1 MDTVFKF
8 LFEFLGQFFG
18 SLWSIITGLFG
29 GVGNAFDFSAYVNI
43 INAYTTELGG
53 LAWVIAIIA
62 IVLLV
67 AVLALCVWLIV
78 VAVKKFIR
86 SHRRRKDTDSL
97 VKEVQALNKEVM
109 RLNLEKDKILS
120 MKVSQIG
127 LNPNEISE
135 LTGEEIESLNNG
147 EEEDTGESRFYKLT
161 EIDQLWADYVPPVYD
176 NDITLPEFCER
187 FRLFACSQLG
197 LYYDIKLIR
206 LFVAAFASTR
216 LIILQGISG
225 TGKTSLAYAFGKFVN
240 NPSIVASVQP
250 SWRDRTELFG
260 YFNEFTKKF
269 NETELLRAMYEA
281 SYNENIYA
289 VILDEMNIAR
299 VEYYFAEMLSILEM
313 PSRDEWV
320 VDIIPNSWPS
330 DPKHIVNGQLKIPPN
345 MWYIGTANNDDSTFA
360 ITDKVYDRAMPI
372 NIDTKGVAFDAP
384 LTDPVY
390 ISYKH
395 FEYILNAAKVQF
407 VVSEENLKKIALLD
421 DYVIEH
427 FRIAFGNRIVKQL
440 RDFVPAYVG
449 TGDEWVVDIIPNSWP
464 SDPKHIVNGQLKIP
478 PNMWYIG
485 TANNDDSTFAIT
497 DKVYD
502 RAMPINIDTKGVAFD
517 APLTDPVYISY
528 KHFEYILNAA
538 KVQFVVSEENLKK
551 IALLDDYVI
560 EHFRIA
566 FGNRIVKQLRDFVP
580 AYVGTGGTE
589 LDGLDYV
596 LARKVF
602 RKFESLN
609 LSYIRDEIDGLCAY
623 IDELFGEENMTESKD
638 YLRMLKKLV

>member
-127 LNPNEISE
+127 LNPNEIAE

-206 LFVAAFASTR
+206 LFVASFASTR

-260 YFNEFTKKF
+260 YFNEFTKNF
-269 NETELLRAMYEA
+269 NETEVLKRIYSSE
-281 SYNENIYA
+281 YNDDVNFIL
-289 VILDEMNIAR
+289 LDEMNIAR

-313 PSRDEWV
+313 PDPAEWELDLV
-320 VDIIPNSWPS
+320 PNVWSTDPVRLDKGKLRIPQN
-330 DPKHIVNGQLKIPPN
+330 I
-345 MWYIGTANNDDSTFA
+345 WYIGTANNDDSTFT
-360 ITDKVYDRAMPI
+360 ISDKVYDRAQPI
-372 NIDTKGVAFDAP
+372 NLDAKGVAFDAP
-384 LTDPVY
+384 DTPPMNLSFEHLDTLFKEAFQMYPV
-390 ISYKH
+390 S
-395 FEYILNAAKVQF
+395 QD
-407 VVSEENLKKIALLD
+407 SLKKIQQLD
-421 DYVIEH
+421 LWVIEKL
-427 FRIAFGNRIVKQL
+427 RVAFGNRILKQMNL
-440 RDFVPAYVG
+440 FVPVYV
-449 TGDEWVVDIIPNSWP
+449 
-464 SDPKHIVNGQLKIP
+464 
-478 PNMWYIG
+478 
-485 TANNDDSTFAIT
+485 AC
-497 DKVYD
+497 
-502 RAMPINIDTKGVAFD
+502 
-517 APLTDPVYISY
+517 
-528 KHFEYILNAA
+528 
-538 KVQFVVSEENLKK
+538 
-551 IALLDDYVI
+551 
-560 EHFRIA
+560 
-566 FGNRIVKQLRDFVP
+566 
-580 AYVGTGGTE
+580 GGEE
-589 LDGLDYV
+589 LDGIDYV
-596 LARKVF
+596 LATKIF

-609 LSYIRDEIDGLCAY
+609 LAMLREELKELCTY
-623 IDELFGEENMTESKD
+623 MQKLFGRNTMKESIA
-638 YLRMLKKLV
+638 YLERLQKLY